1 MNDDFM
7 PLLAP
12 GSVSD
17 YPIRSVVVCFIF
29 ISVAV
34 DILRISS
41 HFRIFGRCS
50 LPNTLQRY
58 RIYSIQQRKFGL
70 FSTLDMNFI
79 ERLQQYMAIKGI
91 SDNKLTVDAG
101 LSIGLIG
108 KAKKNGK
115 AMNSSN
121 IEKILL
127 AYPDLNPDWLITGRG
142 EMLVGDISS
151 EKPQENNQ
159 IFKCQPKGEGIESVT
174 YSSVLPTTETRPRIP
189 LEAAAGCL
197 SMFTESIAEDRCE
210 RFPLIPCLPS
220 YDFTIPVKG
229 DSMEPD
235 FKSGDEVACR
245 LVRDGAF
252 IQWGQPHIIDSRDG
266 IILKRIHDRGATI
279 LCTSDNTRYGDFEV
293 SKDDIYHLARVVG
306 LVRQY

>member
-1 MNDDFM
+1 M
-7 PLLAP
+7 
-12 GSVSD
+12 
-17 YPIRSVVVCFIF
+17 
-29 ISVAV
+29 
-34 DILRISS
+34 
-41 HFRIFGRCS
+41 
-50 LPNTLQRY
+50 
-58 RIYSIQQRKFGL
+58 
-70 FSTLDMNFI
+70 
-79 ERLQQYMAIKGI
+79 
-91 SDNKLTVDAG
+91 
-101 LSIGLIG
+101 
-108 KAKKNGK
+108 
-115 AMNSSN
+115 
-121 IEKILL
+121 
-127 AYPDLNPDWLITGRG
+127 TGRG
-142 EMLVGDISS
+142 EMLSTDIKDETS
-151 EKPQENNQ
+151 QEAQ
-159 IFKCQPKGEGIESVT
+159 IFKCVPKGEGVERVA
-174 YSSVLPTTETRPRIP
+174 YSQAIFKEETRPRIP